1 MEFNVADLV
10 EAAAD
15 AVPEREALVAGEVRH
30 SFAALDQRA
39 NRAAHHL
46 AENGVRAGDHVGVYA
61 YNCAEYVEA
70 MLACYKLRA
79 VPINVNYRY
88 VEQELQYL
96 FDNADLVAVVHQRQ
110 FTPRIAAVRDRLP
123 KLRHFV
129 AIDDQSGEDLDRLGS
144 VPYEQALAAARPDR
158 GFEPRSADDLYLL
171 YTGGTTGMPKGVIWR
186 QEDVIF
192 ALGGGIDHVTG
203 EPARRPEDM
212 TAKTANPSLT
222 MMVMPPLMH
231 GAAQWAILIGLFV
244 GQKTVLYA
252 NAHFDPDQVW
262 RTVERERANVLY
274 ITGDAMAR
282 PLADR
287 LTTSFDDYDT
297 SSVVALAST
306 AAIFSPSVK
315 DQLKEKLPNLIITD
329 SLGSSETGFNGT
341 AMYDAADKTRREGAG
356 VRIHPGRDTIVLDA
370 QLRPVEPGSDVIG
383 KVARGGNIPL
393 GYYKDPEKTAA
404 TFIEVEGKRYSMPG
418 DLARVEA
425 DGSIALLGRGD
436 VCINSGGEKI
446 YPEEVEAAL
455 KSHEDV
461 FDALV
466 VGIPDQRWGREGR
479 GRGPAPSR
487 QDATARDPERPLPYP
502 AGALQGAAG
511 SPPGGADPAAAQR
524 QARLSLG
531 QARRHRGA
539 RLSAHDLG
547 HPTGDPHVRRSHQ
560 RTKGASRGAA
570 RVLW

>member
-1 MEFNVADLV
+1 MEFNVADLF

-30 SFAALDQRA
+30 SFASLDQRA

-46 AENGVRAGDHVGVYA
+46 AESGVRAGDHVGVYA

-96 FDNADLVAVVHQRQ
+96 FDNADLVALVHQRQ

-129 AIDDQSGEDLDRLGS
+129 AIDDQSGEDLAGLGS

-158 GFEPRSADDLYLL
+158 GFEPRSPDDLYVL

-186 QEDVIF
+186 QQDVIF

-203 EPARRPEDM
+203 EPAKRPEDM

-222 MMVMPPLMH
+222 MMAMPPLMH

-252 NAHFDPDQVW
+252 NPHFDADQVW
-262 RTVERERANVLY
+262 RIVGSERANVLY

-282 PLADR
+282 PLADQ
-287 LTTSFDDYDT
+287 LTSSFDDYDT

-315 DQLKEKLPNLIITD
+315 DQLKQKLPNLIITD

-341 AMYDAADKTRREGAG
+341 AMYDAADKTKREGAG
-356 VRIHPGRDTIVLDA
+356 VRINPGRDTIVLDE

-383 KVARGGNIPL
+383 KVARGGNVPL
-393 GYYKDPEKTAA
+393 GYYKDPKKTAA

-418 DLARVEA
+418 DLAKVEA
-425 DGSIALLGRGD
+425 DGSIVLLGRGD

-455 KSHEDV
+455 KSHQDV

-466 VGIPDQRWGREGR
+466 VGIPDERWGEKVAAVVQPRPGR
-479 GRGPAPSR
+479 TPRLEDLNEHCR
-487 QDATARDPERPLPYP
+487 TQVARYKVPRALHLVERI
-502 AGALQGAAG
+502 
-511 SPPGGADPAAAQR
+511 QR
-524 QARLSLG
+524 QPSGKPDYPWAKRVATEALG
-531 QARRHRGA
+531 
-539 RLSAHDLG
+539 
-547 HPTGDPHVRRSHQ
+547 
-560 RTKGASRGAA
+560 
-570 RVLW
+570 

>member
-70 MLACYKLRA
+70 MLACYKIRA

-129 AIDDQSGEDLDRLGS
+129 AIDDQSGEDLGGLGS

-158 GFEPRSADDLYLL
+158 GFEPRSPDDLYVL

-203 EPARRPEDM
+203 EPAKRPEDM

-222 MMVMPPLMH
+222 MMVLPPLMH

-252 NAHFDPDQVW
+252 NPHFDPDQAW
-262 RTVERERANVLY
+262 RIVERERVNVLY

-287 LTTSFDDYDT
+287 LTESFDDYDT

-306 AAIFSPSVK
+306 AAIFSPTVK

-341 AMYDAADKTRREGAG
+341 AMYDAADKTKREGAG
-356 VRIHPGRDTIVLDA
+356 VRIHPGRDTIVFDE
-370 QLRPVEPGSDVIG
+370 QLCPVEPGSEVIG

-418 DLARVEA
+418 DLAKVEA
-425 DGSIALLGRGD
+425 DGSIVLLGRGN

-466 VGIPDQRWGREGR
+466 VGIPDQRWGEKVAAVVQPRPGR
-479 GRGPAPSR
+479 TPQLETLNDHCRT
-487 QDATARDPERPLPYP
+487 QLARYKVPR
-502 AGALQGAAG
+502 ALHLVEQI
-511 SPPGGADPAAAQR
+511 QR
-524 QARLSLG
+524 QPSGKPDYPWAKRVATEALG
-531 QARRHRGA
+531 
-539 RLSAHDLG
+539 
-547 HPTGDPHVRRSHQ
+547 
-560 RTKGASRGAA
+560 
-570 RVLW
+570 